1 MFTVWILISFF
12 INVIIQKMIGNIL
25 KNEQKSKCLCS
36 WYYTINHNENENEN
50 KSHNK
55 RYDINRPKLDGDK
68 TQTQI

>member
-1 MFTVWILISFF
+1 
-12 INVIIQKMIGNIL
+12 MIGNIL
-25 KNEQKSKCLCS
+25 KNGQKNKCLCS
-36 WYYTINHNENENEN
+36 WYYTINHNENENES